1 MKIYFSTRD
10 KARAAAK
17 ASKAKGNNVQCSDAG
32 SNAETGKRYAVELLA
47 VAKKV
52 SSS

>member
-1 MKIYFSTRD
+1 MKLYFSTRD

-17 ASKAKGNNVQCSDAG
+17 ASKTKGNNVKYIDAG
-32 SNAETGKRYAVELLA
+32 TSAATGKRYAVELLV